1 MDLPPGYPGFH
12 EQRGE
17 ISVTAPIS
25 AAIDHTKRIL
35 FPFQFGKWLSL
46 GFVAW
51 LAHLGEGG
59 GSSFNIPD
67 TSGRGGSGGPSLKP
81 AVDWV
86 VDNLSLVI
94 VLGVAVVLLGVGIS
108 ALVLW
113 LSSRGR
119 FMFID
124 DLCKNE
130 DKVEAPW
137 REFAERGWRLFKF
150 RFLLSMIGGFVA
162 LIALA
167 VFVWIAWPELSA
179 GMFETKGLIGLG
191 VAVLLI
197 AVVGVPLGILGAL
210 VDDFVVPAMYL
221 HDETVGEAWRR
232 VQSEIFQGRV
242 GTIVLFYLVQFG
254 LGIVVGI
261 IAMAVTCITLCIAAL
276 PYIGTV
282 ILLPLFVFSRA
293 YVLAF
298 IEQFGPSWQ
307 LFRRENP
314 EPAW

>member
-12 EQRGE
+12 ETTRE
-17 ISVTAPIS
+17 ISVTSPIS

-35 FPFQFGKWLSL
+35 FPFKLGRWLSL

-59 GSSFNIPD
+59 GSSLNIPD
-67 TSGRGGSGGPSLKP
+67 TSSGRSGGPSLKP

-86 VDNLSLVI
+86 IDNLGLVI
-94 VLGVAVVLLGVGIS
+94 AGSVVLLLVGVGIS
-108 ALVLW
+108 ALLLW

-124 DLCKNE
+124 DLVKNE
-130 DKVEAPW
+130 DKVEEPW
-137 REFAERGWRLFKF
+137 REFADRAWRLFKF
-150 RFLLSMIGGFVA
+150 RFGLSLLGGLVG
-162 LIALA
+162 LLGIA
-167 VFVWIAWPELSA
+167 VFLWIAWPELQT
-179 GMFETKGLIGLG
+179 GVFETQGLIGAL
-191 VAVLLI
+191 VAVALV
-197 AVVGVPLGILGAL
+197 AVFGIPLGIIGAL

-221 HDETVGEAWRR
+221 HDESVGEAWRR
-232 VQSEIFQGRV
+232 VRSEIIQGRV

-254 LGIVVGI
+254 LGMVVGL
-261 IAMAVTCITLCIAAL
+261 IAVVVTCITLCIAAL

-282 ILLPLFVFSRA
+282 ILLPLIVFNRA

-298 IEQFGPSWQ
+298 IEQFGPNWQ
-307 LFRRENP
+307 LFRRENT

>member
-12 EQRGE
+12 ETRPE

-35 FPFQFGKWLSL
+35 FPFKLGKWLSL

-67 TSGRGGSGGPSLKP
+67 TGSGSGGPGLKP
-81 AVDWV
+81 AIDWI
-86 VDNLSLVI
+86 VDNLTLVI
-94 VLGVAVVLLGVGIS
+94 VGAVVLTLIGVGIS
-108 ALVLW
+108 ALIMW

-124 DLCKNE
+124 DLAKDE
-130 DKVEAPW
+130 DKVEEPW
-137 REFAERGWRLFKF
+137 REFADRAWRLFKF
-150 RFLLSMIGGFVA
+150 RFLLSMIGGFAGLVG
-162 LIALA
+162 IA
-167 VFVWIAWPELSA
+167 VFLWIAWPELQT
-179 GMFETKGLIGLG
+179 GVFDTQGLIGLLAGFTIIAG
-191 VAVLLI
+191 VAV
-197 AVVGVPLGILGAL
+197 PLGVVGAL

-232 VQSEIFQGRV
+232 VKTEIWQGRL

-254 LGIVVGI
+254 LGMVVAL
-261 IAMAVTCITLCIAAL
+261 IAFVVTCITLCIAAL

-282 ILLPLFVFSRA
+282 ILLPLFVFNRA

-298 IEQFGPSWQ
+298 IEQFGPNWQ
-307 LFRRENP
+307 LFRRENT